1 MRWFVMFH
9 SCVIGEEI
17 SERARSLLS
26 GIKVTRWVQHGWAD
40 MRLDAIFIFT
50 ILAILAGL
58 IAEYYPA
65 LWRGNW

>member
-1 MRWFVMFH
+1 MWIDG
-9 SCVIGEEI
+9 S
-17 SERARSLLS
+17 RAD
-26 GIKVTRWVQHGWAD
+26 V
-40 MRLDAIFIFT
+40 RLDAIFIFT